1 MKLTTKQLRQI
12 ILEEFSNIQRESIKQ
27 LDIGIE
33 DEYKEIEDYCV
44 GMSVNLDLQW
54 KKGSNVEFLKT
65 RNVEQI
71 KTLLKSFAGD
81 KKIGKMKI
89 VDDKVQQ
96 YGDQDP
102 EYGFTYYVTLGQSH
116 MAVHTWPEMFLMNID
131 IFTCGDEGDP
141 KAIAQKVIQ
150 TLKPDRVRKNEFNRS
165 RGLDWKSVED
175 NNKDK
180 DVEKKEKQL
189 SVFYSSEFMKPC

>member
-1 MKLTTKQLRQI
+1 MITEEIDKIQSESTKQI
-12 ILEEFSNIQRESIKQ
+12 
-27 LDIGIE
+27 DIGLE
-33 DEYKEIEDYCV
+33 DEYKPVEDYCV

-65 RNVEQI
+65 KNVEKI

-81 KKIGKMKI
+81 EKIGKMKI
-89 VDDKVQQ
+89 VDDKVQE
-96 YGDQDP
+96 YGDQNP

-141 KAIAQKVIQ
+141 KAIANKVIQ
-150 TLKPDRVRKNEFNRS
+150 ALRPDRIRKNEFSRS
-165 RGLDWKSVED
+165 RGLDWKNISD
-175 NNKDK
+175 NNNDPDAQKQ
-180 DVEKKEKQL
+180 EKQL
-189 SVFYSSEFMKPC
+189 SVFYSNEFMKPC

>member
-1 MKLTTKQLRQI
+1 
-12 ILEEFSNIQRESIKQ
+12 
-27 LDIGIE
+27 
-33 DEYKEIEDYCV
+33 
-44 GMSVNLDLQW
+44 
-54 KKGSNVEFLKT
+54 
-65 RNVEQI
+65 
-71 KTLLKSFAGD
+71 
-81 KKIGKMKI
+81 MKI

-141 KAIAQKVIQ
+141 KAIAHKVIQ

-165 RGLDWKSVED
+165 KGLDWKSIED